1 MRGRLWHMWKEA
13 LSQHSD
19 PIAAWASIVEDPEK
33 SKSYK
38 QARGKG
44 GHVRVSWQKATK
56 LISARSFI
64 RSANTGRTALPVS
77 PDSGHVDD
85 QLCFRGQIH
94 LSARRRNAQLL

>member
-1 MRGRLWHMWKEA
+1 MAYVERA

-56 LISARSFI
+56 LISARLIYTI
-64 RSANTGRTALPVS
+64 RKYG
-77 PDSGHVDD
+77 PDRIAGFTRFRHVDD